1 MVSFENVGASKLG
14 LDQIEGEKTKESKG
28 HPGIEGDAMGGD
40 IESMHEIVALPGEI
54 IPGTAGLESTKKI
67 SQAFQHKDGLHRDMP
82 VQTLED
88 NTQKHPFF
96 EILQRPATAPP
107 RLDTRGMEV
116 FVPLTKEE
124 NAIFQKQ
131 KLERKLASGL
141 EGTSDDGEDI
151 AGTDQEIK
159 NLAASTIELLE
170 RSHFDLGLATKI
182 RVLLSRLRQVKKVG
196 VQGAAVG
203 DDEEQEPEA
212 AEIAVDEEDSSV
224 ASKKKGK
231 KGYNIMTSYT
241 HEIFIF
247 TRLAMTLCISVE
259 LSHLQVKRPLH
270 TSFDVKTTKQTG
282 YCGMCHFN
290 VIYATVIT
298 TYCTL

>member
-1 MVSFENVGASKLG
+1 
-14 LDQIEGEKTKESKG
+14 
-28 HPGIEGDAMGGD
+28 
-40 IESMHEIVALPGEI
+40 
-54 IPGTAGLESTKKI
+54 
-67 SQAFQHKDGLHRDMP
+67 
-82 VQTLED
+82 
-88 NTQKHPFF
+88 
-96 EILQRPATAPP
+96 
-107 RLDTRGMEV
+107 MEV
-116 FVPLTKEE
+116 FAPLTKEE
-124 NAIFQKQ
+124 NTIFQKQ
-131 KLERKLASGL
+131 KLERKLAREL
-141 EGTSDDGEDI
+141 EGTSDYGEDI
-151 AGTDQEIK
+151 GGTEQEIK

-196 VQGAAVG
+196 VQGAGVV
-203 DDEEQEPEA
+203 DDEEQDPEGSEMA
-212 AEIAVDEEDSSV
+212 IDEEDSSV

-282 YCGMCHFN
+282 
-290 VIYATVIT
+290 TVWHVPF
-298 TYCTL
+298 

>member
-107 RLDTRGMEV
+107 RMDTRGMEV

-151 AGTDQEIK
+151 GGTEQEIK

-182 RVLLSRLRQVKKVG
+182 RLLLSRLRQVKKVG
-196 VQGAAVG
+196 VQGAAAG
-203 DDEEQEPEA
+203 DDEEQDPEA
-212 AEIAVDEEDSSV
+212 SEIAVDEEDSSV

-247 TRLAMTLCISVE
+247 AM
-259 LSHLQVKRPLH
+259 
-270 TSFDVKTTKQTG
+270 SFVHFSRAITFASEKTIA
-282 YCGMCHFN
+282 YIF
-290 VIYATVIT
+290 
-298 TYCTL
+298 